1 MKTRNKTDSPKPDKP
16 SANTPTF
23 RWNDEVV
30 TELQFNDLMDDH
42 KKWVAS
48 LENAFEFPAE
58 YPVEHKPAKRTK
70 KK

>member
-30 TELQFNDLMDDH
+30 TELQFTDLMEDH

-48 LENAFEFPAE
+48 LENAFEFPAD
-58 YPVEHKPAKRTK
+58 YPIEHKPAKRSK

>member
-1 MKTRNKTDSPKPDKP
+1 MKTQNKTDSPKPDKL

-30 TELQFNDLMDDH
+30 TELQFTDLMEDH

-58 YPVEHKPAKRTK
+58 YPVEDKQAKKSK